1 MLPIPPERANASRRP
16 ADQIGVYVVER
27 NGDNDRRI
35 TDFYDLYEYFQ
46 VSMLRW
52 SPNNRYLAF
61 VLWGS
66 IESAQSTVIYIY
78 DINSDQYVFE
88 CPVYELTEEFV
99 ILYWSPDSR
108 YLIYSSLIFS
118 PVILIDTYTGVV
130 IKLADKAIIN
140 GWSQKQFV
148 ISPNR

>member
-1 MLPIPPERANASRRP
+1 
-16 ADQIGVYVVER
+16 
-27 NGDNDRRI
+27 
-35 TDFYDLYEYFQ
+35 
-46 VSMLRW
+46 
-52 SPNNRYLAF
+52 
-61 VLWGS
+61 
-66 IESAQSTVIYIY
+66 
-78 DINSDQYVFE
+78 
-88 CPVYELTEEFV
+88 VYELTEEFV